1 MKNVLKKIAIKRNI
15 TTKLFLSLLISVLPI
30 SYESGKCVKIYTES
44 EITNVELDNCEFKIK
59 PLIEAMILVESEGN
73 DSAYCKKEEA
83 VGCLQIRPIMLAEC
97 NRILKLQKS
106 SISYNLLDR
115 WSRKKSIEIFH
126 IINQY
131 HNKDAT
137 YEEIARFWNGGPN
150 WAEKSGTKR
159 YWWKVRRKLKKLS
172 EENEEYSSDWLAQI

>member
-1 MKNVLKKIAIKRNI
+1 MH
-15 TTKLFLSLLISVLPI
+15 KLLLMILLSIPLVSCETEECTQ
-30 SYESGKCVKIYTES
+30 SYVECEV
-44 EITNVELDNCEFKIK
+44 TNVELTIYELKIK

-115 WSRKKSIEIFH
+115 WSREKSIEIFH

-137 YEEIARFWNGGPN
+137 YEEIARFWNGGPK
-150 WAEKSGTKR
+150 WTEKSGTKR
-159 YWWKVRRKLKKLS
+159 YWSKVKRKLKKLS
-172 EENEEYSSDWLAQI
+172 KKNEKHSSDWFAQI

>member
-1 MKNVLKKIAIKRNI
+1 MKNIILILFIGVTLVSCETDECNEIYVESKIERVDSNNYKLNI
-15 TTKLFLSLLISVLPI
+15 
-30 SYESGKCVKIYTES
+30 E
-44 EITNVELDNCEFKIK
+44 
-59 PLIEAMILVESEGN
+59 PLIDAMILVESEGN

-115 WSRKKSIEIFH
+115 WSREKSIEIFH

-137 YEEIARFWNGGPN
+137 YEEIARFWNGGPK
-150 WAEKSGTKR
+150 WAEKSSTKR
-159 YWWKVRRKLKKLS
+159 YWRKVRRKLKKLS
-172 EENEEYSSDWLAQI
+172 EKNEEYSSDWFAQI